1 MFLLIVKTMSASSQS
16 EKHAKTKSGDIKNLT
31 ADEFDELADSG
42 QDMSDYLDWDKA
54 VRGDSK
60 RINID
65 LPTDFL
71 AGLDREAQS
80 GLTRPHQSD
89 YL

>member
-1 MFLLIVKTMSASSQS
+1 
-16 EKHAKTKSGDIKNLT
+16 
-31 ADEFDELADSG
+31 
-42 QDMSDYLDWDKA
+42 MSDYLDWDKA

-71 AGLDREAQS
+71 AGLDREAARRGTTPPISNQS
-80 GLTRPHQSD
+80 LVIRSTKKRIFF
-89 YL
+89 